1 MVKWHARISL
11 FVHQRERNE
20 RSPRSHW
27 ESILCTRA
35 IIISTHDRATPS
47 IYGRVIRVF
56 ADGNSVSR
64 GDPSLF
70 VSRRRPK
77 ALMPLPPPQSVFHSA
92 ESLSFRHL
100 MLASFCAQLTLILL
114 WCFFVVWNWTDH
126 TSSARMYGRTNLI
139 LFKWAQRRLR
149 IDDSWHI
156 CRQTRCVVFVSCLFM
171 KRFHWL
177 T

>member
-20 RSPRSHW
+20 RSPLGIH
-27 ESILCTRA
+27 SICTRA

-77 ALMPLPPPQSVFHSA
+77 ALMPPPQSVFHSA

-100 MLASFCAQLTLILL
+100 MLALFCAQLTLILL
-114 WCFFVVWNWTDH
+114 RCFFCVVWNWTDH
-126 TSSARMYGRTNLI
+126 TSSARVCTG
-139 LFKWAQRRLR
+139 AQTWYYSNELKDGLELMTHGIYADRL
-149 IDDSWHI
+149 S
-156 CRQTRCVVFVSCLFM
+156 V
-171 KRFHWL
+171 
-177 T
+177 